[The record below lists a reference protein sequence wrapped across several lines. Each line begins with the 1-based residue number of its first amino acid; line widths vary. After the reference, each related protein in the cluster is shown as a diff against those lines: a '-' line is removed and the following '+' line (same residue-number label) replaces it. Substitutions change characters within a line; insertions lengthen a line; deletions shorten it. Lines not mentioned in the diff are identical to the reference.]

1 MADTAK
7 RLTEEEKAFAEKNI
21 GLLFAFLR
29 RYHLPEDYFGTLALA
44 YVRFV
49 GKYLKEKE
57 AYSYSFSTLVWHRL
71 RSELSHIVRKEN
83 QNRQEMH
90 LETALEIQGQ
100 EDAYFEEEVIG
111 EMSQTLTPKQFEVL
125 FLRMGGYTNA
135 QIASMEGVSKRA
147 IEKRYFRIRKILKRN
162 YESK

>member
-21 GLLFAFLR
+21 GLLFAFMR
-29 RYHLPEDYFGTLALA
+29 RYHLPEDYFGGLALA

-57 AYSYSFSTLVWHRL
+57 VYSYSFSTLVWHRL

-83 QNRQEMH
+83 QNQQEM
-90 LETALEIQGQ
+90 LSENALELQGK
-100 EDAYFEEEVIG
+100 EDNYFGEEVIG
-111 EMSQTLTPKQFEVL
+111 EMSQTLTQKQFEVL
-125 FLRMGGYTNA
+125 FLRMSGYTNA

-162 YESK
+162 NEFK